1 MTGGVMD
8 YVAPPSLLMG
18 VPDGIEGT
26 RRVLFL
32 MRDLARHGKTN
43 SFVRQTAVQ
52 LTNSLPQKDWLSEI
66 VALHAFVRD
75 NIRYVR
81 DVRGVETLQTPERTL
96 LNKSGDC
103 DDKSTLLA
111 ALLESISHPARFVA
125 VGFRNANSC
134 DHVFVETKLRTTGK
148 WIPLETTE
156 PVPVGWNPITNGNA
170 KKSIIVE
177 V

>member
-1 MTGGVMD
+1 MD
-8 YVAPPSLLMG
+8 YSAPPSLLMG
-18 VPDGIEGT
+18 VPDGIAGT
-26 RRVLFL
+26 RRVLFM
-32 MRDLARHGKTN
+32 MRDLARTGKTN

-52 LTNSLPQKDWLSEI
+52 LTNNLPQKDLLGEI
-66 VALHAFVRD
+66 RALHAFVRD

-125 VGFRNANSC
+125 VGFRSPNNC
-134 DHVFVETKLRTTGK
+134 DHVYVETQLRSTGQ

-156 PVPVGWNPITNGNA
+156 PVQAGWSPIKNGNA